1 MAANF
6 KITREFIDQLKDA
19 VGHNDEVTV
28 FNLVKDLHAA
38 DIAGL
43 YGGLTIDEAKFVYF
57 LLDGEKAADVII
69 ELEEDERER
78 FLDAL
83 PGEVI
88 ARQFIDNMDSDD
100 AADVLGE
107 LSDERKEEVLQNIE
121 DLEQAGD
128 LIDLLNYDED
138 TAGGLMATELIKVNE
153 EWDIETCI
161 REIRIQAAEVDE
173 VYYAYVV
180 DDKNFLKGTVSLKRI
195 IVARPN
201 AKIKN
206 LLNPDV
212 KYVRTNATSE
222 EVANVMEKYD
232 LVALP
237 VVDQVG
243 RLLGRITID
252 DIVDVIREEAEKD
265 YQMMSGISEDIESSD
280 NIFLHTRARLPWLL
294 VGMLGGI
301 MSANIISIFEPEIKI
316 DPKMAMFIPLI
327 AAMGGNVGVQS
338 SAIVVQGLASKSI
351 NLDSTGKKIF
361 KEFSVGII
369 NATIF
374 SSLILIYNIVF
385 STNFSL
391 TITVSI
397 ALFTVILF
405 ASVFGTFIPMFLK
418 KINIDPAMATG
429 PFISSTNDIV
439 GLFVY
444 LGVGRILYGVFG

>member
-1 MAANF
+1 
-6 KITREFIDQLKDA
+6 
-19 VGHNDEVTV
+19 
-28 FNLVKDLHAA
+28 
-38 DIAGL
+38 
-43 YGGLTIDEAKFVYF
+43 

-69 ELEEDERER
+69 ELEEDEREK
-78 FLDAL
+78 FLHAL
-83 PGEVI
+83 PGEII

-107 LSDERKEEVLQNIE
+107 LSDELKQEVLKNIE

-138 TAGGLMATELIKVNE
+138 TAGGLMATELLKINE
-153 EWDIETCI
+153 SWDIETCI
-161 REIRIQAAEVDE
+161 REIRNQAAEIDE

-212 KYVRTNATSE
+212 KYVRTNAKSE

-265 YQMMSGISEDIESSD
+265 YQMMSGISEDIEASD
-280 NIFLHTRARLPWLL
+280 TLFLHTRARLPWLM

-301 MSANIISIFEPEIKI
+301 MSANIISIFEPEIRI
-316 DPKMAMFIPLI
+316 NPKMAMFIPLI

-338 SAIVVQGLASKSI
+338 SAIVVQGLASKAL
-351 NLDSTGKKIF
+351 NLDSTWKKIF
-361 KEFSVGII
+361 KEFTVGLI
-369 NATIF
+369 NASIF
-374 SSLILIYNIVF
+374 SSLILLYNLAF
-385 STNFSL
+385 SSNLSL

-397 ALFTVILF
+397 ALFTVIVF

-429 PFISSTNDIV
+429 PFISTTNDIV

-444 LGVGRILYGVFG
+444 LGVGRLLYGVFG